1 MGLVIVMMV
10 DIILQL
16 AMWLLIVRAVVS
28 WLVAFD
34 VINLRNRFA
43 YQVHH
48 FLEAITDP
56 ILRPLQRV
64 LPRWGQLDI
73 SALVAILI
81 IIFVRLLW
89 GIVAAPVLIRALGG

>member
-1 MGLVIVMMV
+1 MGLTIFQIV
-10 DIILQL
+10 DIILQM
-16 AMWLLIVRAVVS
+16 AMWLLILRAIVS

-56 ILRPLQRV
+56 IIRPLQRV

-89 GIVAAPVLIRALGG
+89 RNVAAPVLINFLG

>member
-1 MGLVIVMMV
+1 MGLVIAMMV

-43 YQVHH
+43 YQVHQ

-56 ILRPLQRV
+56 IIRPLQRV

-73 SALVAILI
+73 SALVAVLV

-89 GIVAAPVLIRALGG
+89 GIVAAPVLIRVLGG